1 VPFALRLYSYLPEQ
15 ARRAGAPVD
24 WIALPPTIAATD
36 AVGIAAR
43 APHPRSARLFY
54 DFMLGEGQAL
64 MAEMGHVISQRRAAP
79 ELERFRDEA
88 GRLLYDL
95 EASPRPS
102 AELAAPVRYLSWFD
116 SLLLAY
122 APPHRGRILPEPYR
136 AAVIRTA
143 NLQVLATFLV
153 DGMVAGTWEV
163 EAGRRLA
170 TLVVRPLGRIER
182 TAKKALEDEGERLV
196 RFLRPEAGSHGVR
209 FEAG

>member
-1 VPFALRLYSYLPEQ
+1 
-15 ARRAGAPVD
+15 
-24 WIALPPTIAATD
+24 
-36 AVGIAAR
+36 
-43 APHPRSARLFY
+43 
-54 DFMLGEGQAL
+54 
-64 MAEMGHVISQRRAAP
+64 MAS
-79 ELERFRDEA
+79 ELLRFRDDV

-95 EASPRPS
+95 EAAPRPD
-102 AELAAPVRYLSWFD
+102 AEVAAPVRYLSWFD

-122 APPHRGRILPEPYR
+122 APRHRGRVLPEPYR